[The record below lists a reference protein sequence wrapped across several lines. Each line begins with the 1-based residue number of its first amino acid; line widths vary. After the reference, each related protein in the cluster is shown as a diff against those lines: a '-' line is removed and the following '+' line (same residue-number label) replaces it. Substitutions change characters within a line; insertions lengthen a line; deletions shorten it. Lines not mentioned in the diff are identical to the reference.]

1 MPGSRIRR
9 AGEIP
14 AASATQGPVEK
25 AAHIRD
31 DVEAGID
38 AVAIVHQHRRRAGF
52 GDYIS
57 HSGIALQSPN
67 IIDDAGAEFRRTAG
81 DFSLGRINRKRKI
94 DGPRQFS
101 KNGLN
106 ARKLLFRCDGRMPRP
121 GQFGSHIDNVGT
133 LGREFLCLM
142 HGGLQAKEFAAV
154 GEGIGRDI
162 QYAHEE
168 RPRAQ
173 EPEKPV
179 APVKQGGTLGPRG
192 GSLASLNH
200 ASNDP

>member
-1 MPGSRIRR
+1 
-9 AGEIP
+9 
-14 AASATQGPVEK
+14 
-25 AAHIRD
+25 
-31 DVEAGID
+31 
-38 AVAIVHQHRRRAGF
+38 
-52 GDYIS
+52 
-57 HSGIALQSPN
+57 
-67 IIDDAGAEFRRTAG
+67 
-81 DFSLGRINRKRKI
+81 
-94 DGPRQFS
+94 
-101 KNGLN
+101 
-106 ARKLLFRCDGRMPRP
+106 MPRP
-121 GQFGSHIDNVGT
+121 GRFGSYIDNVGT
-133 LGREFLCLM
+133 LTREFLRLL
-142 HGGLQAKEFAAV
+142 HGGLQAKEFTAI